1 MDEYL
6 VGYLLGSLDEA
17 DATQVERYLQT
28 HPEVRQK
35 LARLKRSMSPLAADL
50 DDVAPP
56 PGLAGR
62 TLAVIAEHNG
72 TELPRA
78 PREPTAPSM
87 RMWWRR
93 SDVAVAAALLILA
106 LGVVPPVAYRFQR
119 NHSRLA
125 CQNNLQQFSVAL
137 HTYYDQHDGY
147 PDLNVQAPRNVAGL
161 VVPVLA
167 DAGVLPATF
176 SVCCPAVGPHVS
188 CPVTLAS
195 LRRMSDE
202 EFQAQAPKL
211 SQGYAF
217 TLGYRDET
225 GAVQAPWQAP
235 GGRWPILADSP
246 PTDGSLS
253 NSANHDGVGQNVLFL
268 DGSIRF
274 VPQRTV
280 GDPNDDIFLNRVN
293 CVAAG
298 VDARDFVLGSSA
310 ARP

>member
-106 LGVVPPVAYRFQR
+106 LGIV
-119 NHSRLA
+119 
-125 CQNNLQQFSVAL
+125 
-137 HTYYDQHDGY
+137 
-147 PDLNVQAPRNVAGL
+147 
-161 VVPVLA
+161 
-167 DAGVLPATF
+167 
-176 SVCCPAVGPHVS
+176 
-188 CPVTLAS
+188 
-195 LRRMSDE
+195 
-202 EFQAQAPKL
+202 
-211 SQGYAF
+211 
-217 TLGYRDET
+217 
-225 GAVQAPWQAP
+225 
-235 GGRWPILADSP
+235 
-246 PTDGSLS
+246 
-253 NSANHDGVGQNVLFL
+253 
-268 DGSIRF
+268 
-274 VPQRTV
+274 
-280 GDPNDDIFLNRVN
+280 
-293 CVAAG
+293 
-298 VDARDFVLGSSA
+298 
-310 ARP
+310 